1 MSTSLYSLS
10 KGYLDTFNRLESVLN
25 NSEATPEEVLE
36 VSEEL
41 EINEENIKEK
51 SLNYLQY
58 IKSVESDVLGINA
71 EIERLK
77 ALKDSKQRVI
87 DALGNRL
94 KISLISLSMDKLDLG
109 IFKLS
114 IRKSQSTD
122 TKTLEKNLK
131 ELDLQ
136 NILDSNFSPA
146 SIIEKIKESELLK
159 SFVDFLNIDVSF
171 SVNKT
176 KVKSFLEEKETNK
189 LEGCFLDKK
198 QNLQIK

>member
-10 KGYLDTFNRLESVLN
+10 KEYLESFNKLEN
-25 NSEATPEEVLE
+25 ILSNPESTPEEIGE

-87 DALGNRL
+87 DTLGNRL
-94 KISLISLSMDKLDLG
+94 KTSLISLGMDKLDLG

-114 IRKSQSTD
+114 IRKSQSTEV
-122 TKTLEKNLK
+122 KVLEKNLK

-136 NILDSNFSPA
+136 NILDNNFSPA
-146 SIIEKIKESELLK
+146 SLFERIKKIDSLK
-159 SFVDFLNIDVSF
+159 PFTDFLNIDVSF

-176 KVKSFLEEKETNK
+176 KVKSFLEENQENK
-189 LEGCFLDKK
+189 IEGCFLDKK

>member
-10 KGYLDTFNRLESVLN
+10 KEYLESFNKLENILN
-25 NSEATPEEVLE
+25 NPEATPEQIEE

-41 EINEENIKEK
+41 EVNEENIKEK
-51 SLNYLQY
+51 SLNCLQY

-87 DALGNRL
+87 DTLGNRL
-94 KISLISLSMDKLDLG
+94 KTSLISLGMDKLDLG

-122 TKTLEKNLK
+122 TKSLEKNLK
-131 ELDLQ
+131 ELGLQ
-136 NILDSNFSPA
+136 NILDNNFSA
-146 SIIEKIKESELLK
+146 TSLFEKIKEIANLEA
-159 SFVDFLNIDVSF
+159 FIDFLNIDVSF

-176 KVKSFLEEKETNK
+176 KVKSFLEENQENK